1 MKRWLTGLLVLA
13 LLLSSACAEQS
24 QRNVLEVTDYLA
36 AQAQVD
42 AALMAEGEAGYSF
55 EEPLVVLNPYGN
67 APLSALAIFT
77 TEEEVG
83 GMVTAKGKSSEDD
96 ICGSFAPAKIHYVP
110 IYGLYAGDVTQVEL
124 TLEDGR
130 STALEIETEAVDL
143 GLEDYS
149 VEMLDAQLYDYSQL
163 TVCANMIL
171 RCYAAYDS
179 KGALR
184 WALTNTGANAITLL
198 ENGHFM
204 IPTVQG
210 HGAEFP
216 NGLTGIREIDPLGK
230 VYNEY
235 VWNGGEHHEIL
246 EMPDGD
252 LMAASSIP
260 GYATDRDYIA
270 ELDPAT
276 GEVVWDL
283 DMAQITM
290 PGASGGVNDSGR
302 DWSHIN
308 SMAYDEESD
317 TLIISCRNQEAVI
330 AIRKETKEL
339 LWILGDPSGWA
350 EEYAQ
355 YLLTPVGEDFGWQYG
370 QHQLTLLEN
379 GDLLMFDNGEF
390 GRAKGPDQENALDV
404 SENYSRVVIY
414 RINPENMTVE
424 QVWSYGKELG
434 PKYYAG
440 HMSGV
445 QLLDE
450 ASMSFLVDFG
460 TCTSEDREVTYIQY
474 LVEGTPIW
482 ELEYYGSTT
491 YRAYRYSLYQ
501 DCVYDPSV
509 KASWKGD
516 MGETVELEDVQ
527 ADCEAA
533 VAAPQGLSVQL
544 FPFDALYFSGSFSW
558 ESENAPEACAV
569 VLVAEDGTQR
579 AYDLAYTTGNGQD
592 GLILRP
598 SRWVSVLNLPEGE
611 YGVYLVMEDTTYD
624 TGYDLSL

>member
-1 MKRWLTGLLVLA
+1 MKKLLSIALVLVM
-13 LLLSSACAEQS
+13 LLSCAWAEGGE
-24 QRNVLEVTDYLA
+24 RATLEVTDYLA
-36 AQAQVD
+36 AQAEID
-42 AALMAEGEAGYSF
+42 TALMAEGEAGYSF

-77 TEEEVG
+77 TEEELG
-83 GMVTAKGKSSEDD
+83 GTVTAKGKVSEDD
-96 ICGSFAPAKIHYVP
+96 ISGTFAPAKIHYVP

-130 STALEIETEAVDL
+130 STVLEVETEPVDL
-143 GLEDYS
+143 GLEDYT
-149 VEMLDAQLYDYSQL
+149 VQMHNGELYDYSQL
-163 TVCANMIL
+163 TVCGNMIL

-179 KGALR
+179 KGELR
-184 WALTNTGANAITLL
+184 WALTGTGANAITLM
-198 ENGHFM
+198 ENGHFL
-204 IPTVQG
+204 IPTIEG

-260 GYATDRDYIA
+260 GYATDRDYLA
-270 ELDPAT
+270 EVDPAT

-283 DMAQITM
+283 DMAQVTA

-317 TLIISCRNQEAVI
+317 TLIISCRHQEAVI

-339 LWILGDPSGWA
+339 LWILGDPSGWD
-350 EEYAQ
+350 EEYQ
-355 YLLTPVGEDFGWQYG
+355 EYLLTPVGENFGWPYG
-370 QHQLTLLEN
+370 QHQLTLMEN
-379 GDLLMFDNGEF
+379 GDLLLFDNGEY
-390 GRAKGPDQENALDV
+390 GRAKGPDQDTALEG

-414 RINPENMTVE
+414 RIDAQNHTVE
-424 QVWSYGKELG
+424 QVWEYGEELG
-434 PKYYAG
+434 SKYYAG
-440 HMSGV
+440 SMSGV

-450 ASMSFLVDFG
+450 TTMSFLVDFG
-460 TCTSEDREVTYIQY
+460 TCTSGDRDVTYIQY

-482 ELEYYGSTT
+482 ELEYYGSST

-501 DCVYDPSV
+501 DCTYDPSV
-509 KASWKGD
+509 KGNWKGD
-516 MGETVELEDVQ
+516 MGETVELEGVE
-527 ADCEAA
+527 ANLEDCAA
-533 VAAPQGLSVQL
+533 AAEDLSVQL
-544 FPFDALYFSGSFSW
+544 YPYQALYISGRLPW
-558 ESENAPEACAV
+558 EGEEGPEEFAV
-569 VLVAEDGTQR
+569 VLVAQDGSQR
-579 AYDLAYTTGNGQD
+579 AYDVAYTTVNGQD

-598 SRWVSVLNLPEGE
+598 SRWVSLKNLPEGN
-611 YGVYLVMEDTTYD
+611 YGIYLVIDGATYD
-624 TGYDLSL
+624 TFCDVEV